1 MSTDGI
7 KSDMPHA
14 EAGDFSIGH
23 LVVIG
28 VGLIGG
34 SFSLALQRA
43 GAVTRVSGVGR
54 NAENLK
60 LAEELG
66 IVDGWSHD
74 IAEAVRDADVVLLA
88 VPMQAYE
95 SVFAAMAD
103 TLPDSAVVTDA
114 GSTKQT
120 AIAAAHKCLP
130 KPERFIAAHPIAGTE
145 QSGAGAAFAELF
157 DLRLSVI
164 TPEES
169 SDAVALALVEQ
180 LWKKTGSR
188 VVTMQAAE
196 HDEFLASVS
205 HLPHLAAF
213 ALVNAVS
220 RQKRE
225 GHDPFCFAAGG
236 FRDFTRIAS
245 SSPEMWRDISLSNR
259 DALLVQL
266 DAYQHELN
274 GLRESLLAGD
284 ADRLLE
290 KFRAAREAR
299 ETWLAKH
306 GEGL

>member
-1 MSTDGI
+1 MSCAD
-7 KSDMPHA
+7 DMQT
-14 EAGDFSIGH
+14 DFSIGH

-34 SFSLALQRA
+34 SFALALKRA
-43 GAVTRVSGVGR
+43 GVVTRVTGVGR

-66 IVDGWSHD
+66 IVDAWSHD
-74 IAEAVRDADVVLLA
+74 IAAAVVDADVVLLA

-95 SVFAAMAD
+95 SVFSAMAD
-103 TLPDSAVVTDA
+103 TLSERAVVTDA
-114 GSTKQT
+114 GSTKQS

-130 KPERFIAAHPIAGTE
+130 GPERFIAAHPIAGTE
-145 QSGAGAAFAELF
+145 QSGAAAAFAELF
-157 DLRLSVI
+157 DQRLAVI
-164 TPEES
+164 TPEEH
-169 SDAVALALVEQ
+169 SDDAALVLVQQ

-188 VVTMQAAE
+188 VVTMQATE

-220 RQKRE
+220 RQQRE
-225 GHDPFCFAAGG
+225 GHDPFAFAAGG

-259 DALLVQL
+259 DALLEQL
-266 DAYQHELN
+266 DAFQSELN
-274 GLRESLLAGD
+274 ELRDSLLAGD
-284 ADRLLE
+284 ADLLLE
-290 KFRAAREAR
+290 KFMAARDAR
-299 ETWLAKH
+299 DAWLAKH